1 MITKKAP
8 MFCPKCGCEYREGFW
23 RCADCDVALVAEP
36 PTVEFDRTEWQDMA
50 MIRTISDPAFLL
62 VAKSVLQ
69 EAGIP
74 YWTKN
79 EGLQDLIG
87 LGRIGTGFNVM
98 VQPVELRVPKEDVE
112 EANRLLDDVES
123 AERR

>member
-1 MITKKAP
+1 
-8 MFCPKCGCEYREGFW
+8 
-23 RCADCDVALVAEP
+23 VAEP
-36 PTVEFDRTEWQDMA
+36 PAVEPEQTEWRDMV
-50 MIRTISDPAFLL
+50 ILRTVSDSAFLL

-87 LGRIGTGFNVM
+87 FGRVGTGFNVM
-98 VQPVELRVPKEDVE
+98 IQPLELLVPREYFE
-112 EANRLLDDVES
+112 EADRLLDGVEKTEKS
-123 AERR
+123 Y